1 MKDNSRRSPGN
12 YVQNKKFLFLT
23 VFETQAMEYI
33 PLERITKYQQHK
45 D

>member
-1 MKDNSRRSPGN
+1 MMREI
-12 YVQNKKFLFLT
+12 VVT

-33 PLERITKYQQHK
+33 PLERITKYQQHM